1 MNILNRR
8 GFATKNILY
17 LGLGEMGHHIAG
29 FFSKSYKTTVWN
41 RTYSK
46 TQLHESIFGTT
57 GLPGDNPFRHNISE
71 IDLLFSCLPTSK
83 EIEYY
88 ADMFIKADPKRK
100 SSLVWVD
107 NTSGVPS
114 HSKKIAEK
122 LAAVNVGFIDAPVS
136 GGRVGASA
144 GTLAVMVGGKTE
156 HFNRAEPVLKTI
168 AKSLQH
174 IGEEVGSG
182 HAVKAYNN
190 LLYASNVLIGMKV
203 VQSIEKSGLN
213 VDRALKTIVN
223 GSGGSTSIKR
233 LQEFMLN
240 NRSVEYRFK
249 VNLLLKDM
257 GIALSQLEESGN
269 DKVVNIFKDIMKIFA
284 DGAETDWDQLDV
296 FDMFSFIEN
305 KVHS

>member
-1 MNILNRR
+1 MNILHRR
-8 GFATKNILY
+8 GFTTNNILY

-29 FFSKSYKTTVWN
+29 FFSKSFKTTVWN

-46 TQLHESIFGTT
+46 TQLHQTIYGTT
-57 GLPGDNPFRHNISE
+57 GLPGDNPFRHNISD

-88 ADMFIKADPKRK
+88 ADMFIETNPNRK
-100 SSLVWVD
+100 NTLVWVD

-144 GTLAVMVGGKTE
+144 GTLAVMVGGKAE
-156 HFNRAEPVLKTI
+156 HFFRAEPVLKTI

-182 HAVKAYNN
+182 HAVKAFNN

-203 VQSIEKSGLN
+203 VQSIEKSGIN
-213 VDRALKTIVN
+213 ADKALRTIVN

-233 LQEFMLN
+233 LHEFMLN

-257 GIALSQLEESGN
+257 GIALSQLEGSGD
-269 DKVVNIFKDIMKIFA
+269 DKVVNIFKEVLKIFEE
-284 DGAETDWDQLDV
+284 GAETDWDKLDV
-296 FDMFSFIEN
+296 FDMFNFIEN
-305 KVHS
+305 KVQS